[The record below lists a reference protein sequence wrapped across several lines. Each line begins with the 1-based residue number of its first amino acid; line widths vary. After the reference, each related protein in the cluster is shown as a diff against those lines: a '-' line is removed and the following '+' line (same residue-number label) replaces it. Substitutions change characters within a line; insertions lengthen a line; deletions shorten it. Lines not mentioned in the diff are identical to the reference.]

1 MFFFSYVM
9 MVYNEDKKSQWGYQ
23 LGSGYVSLKLR
34 EEDIILG
41 NHS

>member
-9 MVYNEDKKSQWGYQ
+9 MVYNENKKSQLGCQ
-23 LGSGYVSLKLR
+23 LGSRYVSLKLR

-41 NHS
+41 NH